1 MSIETDKSGP
11 ALIVVLSD
19 GIRGHL
25 FQSLGIARWIATI
38 LGSEIIELSVPL
50 YSGLKRVW
58 LMKILSRFLP
68 KSDRLGARR
77 WLEWAEAQDLLN
89 LYRDELLSRGLK
101 GDDCLVISAGSSSAP
116 FNLSLSRVMGARN
129 CVLMTPSVLGTSPFD
144 WSIVPAHD
152 GKNDKENSLMT
163 LGAPNS
169 INEEKLC
176 SGKVDLLEK
185 YPGSE
190 DAAESWGVLVGGDD
204 QNYRLD
210 PTWAEM
216 TVGVLLRMA
225 EERDID
231 IYITTSRRTSQE
243 TEKRIEQI
251 CSKSDRVRMLLL
263 ASKDDSNPV
272 PGMLGHCDRV
282 FCTEDSVS
290 MISEAATSHA
300 QVYLLRTGRQKGW
313 RKIAQEITSKL
324 VDWKVLSDKFLWG
337 TPRFDRMIEDFKVRK
352 LIHEMPV
359 DVVNW
364 RKLLDTSLH
373 IKTPFNEAERAARW
387 IIEGWKS

>member
-1 MSIETDKSGP
+1 MSIETNKSGP

-38 LGSEIIELSVPL
+38 LGTEIVELSVPL
-50 YSGLKRVW
+50 YSGLKRAW
-58 LMKILSRFLP
+58 LMKVLSRFLP
-68 KSDRLGARR
+68 KSDHLGAIR
-77 WLEWAEAQDLLN
+77 WLGWAEAPDLLKN
-89 LYRDELLSRGLK
+89 YRDELLRRKINGH
-101 GDDCLVISAGSSSAP
+101 DCLIISAGSSSAP
-116 FNLSLSRVMGARN
+116 FNLSLSKIMGAKN

-144 WSIVPAHD
+144 WSVIPAHD
-152 GKNDKENSLMT
+152 GKNGKENSLVT

-169 INEEKLC
+169 INEEKLS
-176 SGKVDLLEK
+176 SGEIDLLEK
-185 YPGSE
+185 YPGSDE
-190 DAAESWGVLVGGDD
+190 AVESWGVLVGGDD

-225 EERDID
+225 EERSVDL
-231 IYITTSRRTSQE
+231 YITTSRRTSAD
-243 TEKRIEQI
+243 TEKRIKQI
-251 CSKSDRVRMLLL
+251 CSKSDRVKMLLL

-272 PGMLGHCDRV
+272 PGILGHCERV

-324 VDWKVLSDKFLWG
+324 VGWKVLPDKFLWG
-337 TPRFDRMIEDFKVRK
+337 SPRFDRMIEDFKAKK

-364 RKLLDTSLH
+364 RKLLDTSLR
-373 IKTPFNEAERAARW
+373 IKTPFNEAERAAKW